1 MEKCTSGRAKG
12 AGGELKAN
20 SRRPRQ
26 GGILKQRSKFAKT
39 EERKTPL
46 QQPDRRAALRVMAWE
61 TWERHGKGAGGQTS
75 NTGRSGRLNGARTS
89 RQCLKINRSKRRR
102 W

>member
-20 SRRPRQ
+20 SRRPWQ

-61 TWERHGKGAGGQTS
+61 TWERHGKGTGGTNVKHGQV
-75 NTGRSGRLNGARTS
+75 
-89 RQCLKINRSKRRR
+89 RQVKQGTDKQAVPEDKPQ
-102 W
+102 